1 MVTLTTHD
9 LSVSLGTRTVVDG
22 VSLAFEP
29 GRLIGIIG
37 PNGAGKSTLVRALL
51 GLIPYRGH
59 IALDGQEITGL
70 SRSRIAR
77 ELAYL
82 PQGQTLH
89 WPLSVERLVG
99 LGRLPHLAPMS
110 RISAGDQAIID
121 RAMERADVAHLC
133 GRIAT
138 ELSGGERA
146 RVLLARALAV
156 DARGLIAD
164 EPLASLDPGHQIDV
178 MELLRGEARTGA
190 LVVTILH
197 DLTMAA
203 RYCDRLLLLDRG
215 RLVADGAP
223 LEVLSEA
230 NLRSVYGVRARID
243 RGDTAPL
250 VVPTGRIA
258 PKESV

>member
-1 MVTLTTHD
+1 VVTLTTQA
-9 LSVSLGTRTVVDG
+9 LSVSLGTRTVVDEMTL
-22 VSLAFEP
+22 SLEP

-37 PNGAGKSTLVRALL
+37 PNGAGKSTLVRVLL
-51 GLIPYRGH
+51 GLVPYRGN
-59 IALDGQEITGL
+59 IALDGAEITSL
-70 SRSRIAR
+70 TRARIAR

-110 RISAGDQAIID
+110 RISAADQAIID
-121 RAMERADVAHLC
+121 RAMERADIGHLRD
-133 GRIAT
+133 RIAT

-156 DARGLIAD
+156 QARGLIAD
-164 EPLASLDPGHQIDV
+164 EPLASLDPAHQIDV
-178 MELLRGEARTGA
+178 MELLRAEARTGA
-190 LVVTILH
+190 LVVAVLH

-203 RYCDRLLLLDRG
+203 RYCDTLLLMDCG
-215 RLVADGAP
+215 RPIAQGAP

-230 NLRSVYGVRARID
+230 NLRDVYGVQARIE
-243 RGDTAPL
+243 GDQTAPL
-250 VVPTGRIA
+250 VVPTGRFTQQA
-258 PKESV
+258 SH